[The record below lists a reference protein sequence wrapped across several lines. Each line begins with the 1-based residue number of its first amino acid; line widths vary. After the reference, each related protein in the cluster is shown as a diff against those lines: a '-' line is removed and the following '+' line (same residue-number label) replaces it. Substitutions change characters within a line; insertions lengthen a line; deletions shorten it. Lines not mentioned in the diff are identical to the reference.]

1 MASADTPHPDDRV
14 AIAPI
19 PVSQV
24 GAERPWRWIAAGV
37 ADLRR
42 AAGVSLTYGAIWVI
56 LSFVLSAGLYSAGL
70 FYWLLPMAAGFMF
83 LGPLVAVG
91 IYAISRDLADGEP
104 PTLARAFASWRVNT
118 MQIALMGVALMIF
131 MIAWLRIATILFALF
146 FGMETPNPQ
155 DLYTSMLMT
164 PNGLGM
170 IAVGTAIGAVLAFGA
185 FAISVVSIPLL
196 LDREVSVLE
205 AIEASVR
212 CVALN
217 FRPMV
222 LWAVI
227 LTTFILVGMFTF
239 YIGLVLVLPLL
250 GHASWHAYRDLVP
263 AVPASPTAAA
273 DAD

>member
-1 MASADTPHPDDRV
+1 
-14 AIAPI
+14 
-19 PVSQV
+19 
-24 GAERPWRWIAAGV
+24 
-37 ADLRR
+37 
-42 AAGVSLTYGAIWVI
+42 
-56 LSFVLSAGLYSAGL
+56 
-70 FYWLLPMAAGFMF
+70 MAAGFMF

-91 IYAISRDLADGEP
+91 TYAISRDLAAGET
-104 PTLARAFASWRVNT
+104 PTLGRAFASWRENT

-131 MIAWLRIATILFALF
+131 MIAWLRLATILFALF

-155 DLYTSMLMT
+155 DLYSSMLLT

-185 FAISVVSIPLL
+185 FTISVVSIPLL

-217 FRPMV
+217 FRPML
-222 LWAVI
+222 LWAAV
-227 LTTFILVGMFTF
+227 LTVFILIGMFTF
-239 YIGLVLVLPLL
+239 YVGLVLVLPLL

-263 AVPASPTAAA
+263 SPEASAPAT
-273 DAD
+273 D